1 MNNIKQLIQ
10 TGDAKAISVAF
21 RIQHDAFLSQGF
33 SSSDALEL
41 TIEVFLATLEVPAA
55 PKKTSK
61 RKNPK
66 IMLLD

>member
-33 SSSDALEL
+33 STSESLDL
-41 TIEVFLATLEVPAA
+41 TIEVFHATLDIPSV

-61 RKNPK
+61 SKTRKM
-66 IMLLD
+66 MLLD